1 MRITPLDIKK
11 QEFPTGLRGFDK
23 REVISF
29 LEMVSE
35 EMEGLVRDNLELKEK
50 LQRAADKLA
59 NYNKIES
66 ALQNTLVASQES
78 AEQMKSVAEEKAELI
93 IREANSQAEKIVDDA
108 YEKLSELRREHIS
121 LKNQRAAFLVNFRS
135 LLESQL
141 KLLDLMEKQTEEK
154 SRVMTI
160 KKKSEISESD
170 VDRVVEEFKRE
181 SELDSSEAVVINDIA
196 DLSEGK
202 PQENQSE
209 EQ

>member
-11 QEFPTGLRGFDK
+11 QEFQTKMRGFDK
-23 REVISF
+23 TEVVSF
-29 LEMVSE
+29 LEVVSE
-35 EMEGLVRDNLELKEK
+35 EMEELVRENLELKEK
-50 LQRAADKLA
+50 MQRAADKLA
-59 NYNKIES
+59 NYSKIES

-78 AEQMKSVAEEKAELI
+78 AEQMKAVAEEKAELI

-141 KLLDLMEKQTEEK
+141 KLLELMEKQAEDRP
-154 SRVMTI
+154 RVLTLR
-160 KKKSEISESD
+160 KKAEISENE

-181 SELDSSEAVVINDIA
+181 TASGQHEPAVVHEISGSDT
-196 DLSEGK
+196 DTDQTKE
-202 PQENQSE
+202 
-209 EQ
+209 

>member
-11 QEFPTGLRGFDK
+11 QEFQTKMRGFDK
-23 REVISF
+23 DEVVSF
-29 LEMVSE
+29 LEVVSE
-35 EMEGLVRDNLELKEK
+35 EMEELVRENLELKEK
-50 LQRAADKLA
+50 MQRAADKLA
-59 NYNKIES
+59 NYSKIES

-78 AEQMKSVAEEKAELI
+78 AEQMKAVAEEKAELI

-141 KLLDLMEKQTEEK
+141 KLLELMEKQAEDKPRILTL
-154 SRVMTI
+154 
-160 KKKSEISESD
+160 KKKAEISESE

-181 SELDSSEAVVINDIA
+181 TAPGQTRAEVMHEISGSDTDTDQTKE
-196 DLSEGK
+196 
-202 PQENQSE
+202 
-209 EQ
+209 

>member
-11 QEFPTGLRGFDK
+11 QEFPTSLRGFDK

-121 LKNQRAAFLVNFRS
+121 LKNQRAAFLANFRS

-154 SRVMTI
+154 SRLMTI
-160 KKKSEISESD
+160 RKKSEISESD

-181 SELDSSEAVVINDIA
+181 SEPDSSEAVVINDIA
-196 DLSEGK
+196 DLSERN

-209 EQ
+209 GQ

>member
-11 QEFPTGLRGFDK
+11 QEFQTKMRGFDK
-23 REVISF
+23 TEVVSF
-29 LEMVSE
+29 LEVVSE
-35 EMEGLVRDNLELKEK
+35 EMEELVRDNLELKEK
-50 LQRAADKLA
+50 MQRAADKLA
-59 NYNKIES
+59 NYSKIES

-78 AEQMKSVAEEKAELI
+78 AEQMKAVAEEKAELI

-141 KLLDLMEKQTEEK
+141 KLLELMEKQAEDRP
-154 SRVMTI
+154 RVLTL
-160 KKKSEISESD
+160 KKKAEISETE

-181 SELDSSEAVVINDIA
+181 TVGGQPEVETVHELSGSDTDT
-196 DLSEGK
+196 
-202 PQENQSE
+202 
-209 EQ
+209 EQTKE